1 MTSKRWLPVPAL
13 SLLLA
18 TPAFAAE
25 GGGGG
30 LLDPS
35 AGLIFWQIVVFVLVL
50 AALMKFA
57 YPHILGAVEAR
68 EARIREL
75 LAAAARDREEAQTFL
90 EEQRRQLDEVR
101 TRAQELAAEG
111 REAGERIREEMIEET
126 RREQAEMLV
135 RARREIRQEMER
147 ALEEI
152 RGDAVELAIA
162 AASRLVERDLDQEA
176 NRRFVREFLD
186 RVEIEGREPIGAG
199 A

>member
-1 MTSKRWLPVPAL
+1 MTSKRWLLVPSL

-25 GGGGG
+25 GGG
-30 LLDPS
+30 LLDPHT
-35 AGLIFWQIVVFVLVL
+35 GLIFWQIVVFVLVL

-75 LAAAARDREEAQTFL
+75 LAAAARDREEAESLL

-111 REAGERIREEMIEET
+111 RESGERIREEMIEET

-152 RGDAVELAIA
+152 RSDAVELAIA

-186 RVEIEGREPIGAG
+186 RVEIEGREPVGAG

>member
-101 TRAQELAAEG
+101 TRAQEMGAEG
-111 REAGERIREEMIEET
+111 REAGERIREEMIDQT
-126 RREQAEMLV
+126 RREQGEIMV

-152 RGDAVELAIA
+152 RNDAVELAIA
-162 AASRLVERDLDQEA
+162 AASRLVQRDLDQET
-176 NRRFVREFLD
+176 NRRLVREYLEQ
-186 RVEIEGREPIGAG
+186 VELKGGTPATAG
-199 A
+199 V

>member
-1 MTSKRWLPVPAL
+1 MTSKRWLLVPSL

-18 TPAFAAE
+18 TPASAAE
-25 GGGGG
+25 GGG
-30 LLDPS
+30 LLDPHT
-35 AGLIFWQIVVFVLVL
+35 GLIFWQIVVFVLVL

-75 LAAAARDREEAQTFL
+75 LAAAARDREEAESLL

-111 REAGERIREEMIEET
+111 REAGDRIRAEMIEET

-152 RGDAVELAIA
+152 RADAVDLAIA
-162 AASRLVERDLDQEA
+162 AASRLIERDLDQEA

-186 RVEIEGREPIGAG
+186 RAEIEGREPIGAG